1 MVSQVGPA
9 LLDPADDTSETI
21 DTIDHVTVV
30 VPAHDEA
37 RHIERCLSSLAVAV
51 HAVAGKVA
59 VDVVVVLD
67 ACTDG
72 TTVREHPHVRVLEVA
87 HRNVGDARS
96 AGFREAARGPSCWY
110 ATTDADCEVP
120 PDWLAVQIE
129 RARTAEVFVGTVDV
143 PDWSVRHRLLRGR
156 FEDGYTRASGHR
168 HVHGANLG
176 VSAVAYWA
184 VGGFASLRSSEDVDL
199 VERLVAAGFVVDWNS
214 AATVLTSARRSD
226 RTPDGF
232 SAYLSG
238 LERELPA

>member
-1 MVSQVGPA
+1 MTPPVPA
-9 LLDPADDTSETI
+9 TPLAGGGWPV
-21 DTIDHVTVV
+21 DHVTVV

-37 RHIERCLSSLAVAV
+37 GHIDGCLASLDAAARAVR
-51 HAVAGKVA
+51 GSVA

-72 TTVREHPHVRVLEVA
+72 TTLRAHPHVRVFEVA
-87 HRNVGDARS
+87 HRNVGDARA
-96 AGFREAARGPSCWY
+96 AGFRDAASRPGSWY

-120 PDWLAVQIE
+120 KDWLTVQLE
-129 RARTAEVFVGTVDV
+129 TAATADVFVGTVAV

-156 FEDGYTRASGHR
+156 FEDGYTRANGHR

-176 VSAVAYWA
+176 LSAAAYWA
-184 VGGFASLRSSEDVDL
+184 VGGFASLRSGEDVDL
-199 VERLVAAGFVVDWNS
+199 VERCVAAGFVVDWS
-214 AATVLTSARRSD
+214 GAAAVLTSARRSD